1 MKKITKILTL
11 LVIAGLCIFTAC
23 KKDDVKISSE
33 DEVVAGDFTY
43 NLATKKVTPNETV
56 NAQITSPAGVKFI
69 YCYLVRSNAPDS
81 IIYTYYP
88 TEDANNVN
96 LEIPTE
102 SFLSATTNI
111 SGVKLSIKHLDNSSD
126 EGFINVTAFTPP
138 LPKLTDFPT
147 ELLPDDNDKIVI
159 TGKASSENGVKKIE
173 IFDDSAGDFTLVNT
187 IDNLNDAQEVDV
199 NYTYTYRSG
208 TANLKVLV
216 TDNFDLKDSI
226 NINVPVLPY
235 TLYSDVTMGAQGTAS
250 VTVNNNFFIAATGQ
264 LLGSC
269 ELASNEDNMDF
280 LFYATNSNASFY
292 SPANTSGVAK
302 NYRCNGVAW
311 TINNPSAQKATKFRV
326 LVTGSSSTDLVYAK
340 VEANEIA
347 DLTDDGLFA
356 GITVPGSSTV
366 KYSETETP
374 SPTASFFNASTAY
387 LIWAKI
393 PNADGTSTNCLI
405 RVKEVNY
412 ASTTGLSTVKCDI
425 FVQKHD

>member
-1 MKKITKILTL
+1 MKQITKALFLSI
-11 LVIAGLCIFTAC
+11 IFGSLFIGC
-23 KKDDVKISSE
+23 KKDEVKISSD
-33 DEVVAGDFTY
+33 DEVIAGEFTY
-43 NLATKKVTPNETV
+43 NIATKKITPSATV

-69 YCYLVRSNAPDS
+69 YCYLQRGNAPDS

-88 TEDANNVN
+88 TGDANNVN
-96 LEIPTE
+96 LEIPTQ
-102 SFLSATTNI
+102 SFLSATEQI

-126 EGFINVTAFTPP
+126 NGFIKVTAFTPP
-138 LPKLTDFPT
+138 LPKLTDFAT
-147 ELLPDDNDKIVI
+147 ELLPDDNDEIEI
-159 TGKASSENGVKKIE
+159 TGKASSENGLKKIE

-187 IDNLNDAQEVDV
+187 IDNLSDAQEFDV

-226 NINVPVLPY
+226 NISVPILPY
-235 TLYSDVTMGAQGTAS
+235 TVYSDVSMGAQGTAS

-264 LLGSC
+264 VLGSC
-269 ELASNEDNMDF
+269 ELSSNEDNMDF

-302 NYRCNGVAW
+302 NFRCNGVAW
-311 TINNPSAQKATKFRV
+311 TINNPSALKATKFRV
-326 LVTGSSSTDLVYAK
+326 LVPGSSSADAVYAK
-340 VEANEIA
+340 VEANEID

-356 GITVPGSSTV
+356 GNTAPGGSSA
-366 KYSETETP
+366 KYSETDAP
-374 SPTASFFNASTAY
+374 SSSFFNASTAY

-412 ASTTGLSTVKCDI
+412 ASTTGLSTMKCDI

>member
-1 MKKITKILTL
+1 MKKIINALLLT
-11 LVIAGLCIFTAC
+11 VITGLCIFTAC
-23 KKDDVKISSE
+23 KKDDVKISAE
-33 DEVVAGDFTY
+33 DEVVAGEFTY
-43 NLATKKVTPNETV
+43 NLATKKVTPNATV

-81 IIYTYYP
+81 IIYTYYA

-126 EGFINVTAFTPP
+126 NAFIKVTAFTPP
-138 LPKLTDFPT
+138 LPKLTDFAE
-147 ELLPDDNDKIVI
+147 ELLPNDNDKIVI
-159 TGKASSENGVKKIE
+159 SGKASSENGLKRIE
-173 IFDDSAGDFTLVNT
+173 IFDDAAGDFTIVNT
-187 IDNLNDAQEVDV
+187 IDNLNDAQEFDV

-235 TLYSDVTMGAQGTAS
+235 TVYSDVTMGAQGTSS

-264 LLGSC
+264 ILGSC
-269 ELASNEDNMDF
+269 ELPSNEANMDF
-280 LFYATNSNASFY
+280 LFYGTSSNATFY
-292 SPANTSGVAK
+292 SPSNTSGVAK

-311 TINNPSAQKATKFRV
+311 TISNPSALKATKFRV
-326 LVTGSSSTDLVYAK
+326 LVPGSSEADAVYAK
-340 VEANEIA
+340 VAANEIS
-347 DLTDDGLFA
+347 DLTDEGLFA
-356 GITVPGSSTV
+356 GNSVPGGSTA
-366 KYSETETP
+366 KYS
-374 SPTASFFNASTAY
+374 PTDAPASNVFNTTSAY

-393 PNADGTSTNCLI
+393 PNADGSFTNCLI
-405 RVKEVNY
+405 RAKEVNY
-412 ASTTGLSTVKCDI
+412 TSSSTGLSTIKCDI
-425 FVQKHD
+425 FVQKSE